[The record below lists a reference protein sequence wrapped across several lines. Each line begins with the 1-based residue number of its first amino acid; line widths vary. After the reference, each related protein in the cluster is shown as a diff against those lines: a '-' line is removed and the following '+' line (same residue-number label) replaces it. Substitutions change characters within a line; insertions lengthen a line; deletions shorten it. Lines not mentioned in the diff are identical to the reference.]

1 MESECRTMHARTVVL
16 TAAIVM
22 APIGARG
29 ADLVVCWQQSFCAP
43 RCAALGQIVAAFE
56 QEIGN
61 GPDCRPMDL
70 ENDVA
75 KAIVVARDAKR
86 RLFSSI
92 RSHQAK
98 VASGRDDDDDKGFFD
113 YEAAALAKESSD
125 CFGSSDYHQ
134 SLGGAWL
141 YAERDRADPASHS
154 SWLIWRQACPGES
167 QASPGTTG
175 HACPKLRRRRDP
187 RRTPPVDP
195 DCSLSE
201 QQGGCIRCA
210 PCA

>member
-29 ADLVVCWQQSFCAP
+29 AGLGMCWQKSFCAP
-43 RCAALGQIVAAFE
+43 RCEAISEIVAAFE

-113 YEAAALAKESSD
+113 YEAAALAKEAQTALD
-125 CFGSSDYHQ
+125 R
-134 SLGGAWL
+134 LTTTKAL
-141 YAERDRADPASHS
+141 EERGYTLKEIE
-154 SWLIWRQACPGES
+154 LIQQAALHG
-167 QASPGTTG
+167 
-175 HACPKLRRRRDP
+175 
-187 RRTPPVDP
+187 
-195 DCSLSE
+195 
-201 QQGGCIRCA
+201 
-210 PCA
+210 